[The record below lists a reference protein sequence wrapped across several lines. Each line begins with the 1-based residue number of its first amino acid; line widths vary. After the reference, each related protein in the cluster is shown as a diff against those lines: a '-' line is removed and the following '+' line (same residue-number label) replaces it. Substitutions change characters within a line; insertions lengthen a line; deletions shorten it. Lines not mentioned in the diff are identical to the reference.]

1 MFGQVLRS
9 SIKPLPMRL
18 LSREFST
25 IQNIKH
31 QKIEVPAYKYI
42 NNQINM
48 RTSSIDKS
56 VERIA
61 DDISSIRTEIT
72 EFKKEVK
79 EDIKNIKK
87 DILPSLITKCGLV
100 IVGSFSFVEL
110 VSFISAQNGYD
121 FRVIYWNYGK
131 PNTENK
137 IKTSL

>member
-48 RTSSIDKS
+48 RMSPMQKS
-56 VERIA
+56 MENLTT
-61 DDISSIRTEIT
+61 DMK
-72 EFKKEVK
+72 EFRQEMKKDME
-79 EDIKNIKK
+79 NFKK
-87 DILPSLITKCGLV
+87 DIFPQMLRTCAFV
-100 IVGSFSFVEL
+100 IMGSISIVEL
-110 VSFISAQNGYD
+110 VSFVLAQNGYD

-131 PNTENK
+131 PK
-137 IKTSL
+137 ISSDSVGKT